1 MIRQFTG
8 AMRLAVFASGGGSN
22 FQAILNA
29 IDRGALRAEAVLCLS
44 NRPDAG
50 ALERARAANVPQF
63 ILPPQDVGTAMQGSD
78 MLDALEA
85 SGANFIALAGYLK
98 MIPSE
103 VVRAFHGRIINIHPA
118 LLPAFGGSGMYGRR
132 VHQAALECGVR
143 WTGVTVH
150 FVDEAYDTGPIVLQ
164 EPVPVSQDDTIDT
177 LAARVLEAEHR
188 IYPEAL
194 RLFAEGRVV
203 LDGRSVRILDLQ
215 HAS

>member
-1 MIRQFTG
+1 
-8 AMRLAVFASGGGSN
+8 MRLAVFASGGGSN